1 MLSNLFHLK
10 IQLFQ
15 KANFSYYFTFQ
26 KVARVNLSANLLQ
39 MTNFYKTQS
48 EITIF
53 AQTNFRNQRVTFGI
67 KQTDRRAHLYLLGKT
82 GTGKSTLLES
92 LMLDDM
98 RKGFGFALL
107 DPHGDLVKRVKSQ
120 IPWSRRDDVIDFD
133 VSDKSQPYGFNPLA
147 NVAVDK
153 RPLACSGLIQ
163 VFKHLWNDSW
173 GPRLEYILRNCLL
186 SLLDYPSSN
195 LADIL
200 KLLSDKEFR
209 KKIIPHIHNKQIK
222 EFWIKE
228 FDKYPERLRAEAI
241 SPIQNKVG
249 AFLSHPLLQKIL
261 TNPEKPLSLRRI
273 MDEGKILLVNL
284 AKGSI
289 GEDTSNLLGSLLIS
303 RFDLAAL
310 SRANIP
316 EDERSDYTLY
326 LDEFHNFT
334 TQSLVLMLSE
344 LRKYRL
350 SLILAHQYLTQLE
363 PNIKDAILGNVGTT
377 IIFRIGANDA
387 EVFAQEFAP
396 QFRIADFTNLP
407 NYHIYLKMMI
417 DGKISTPFSA
427 VTLPPDN
434 SPPDTL
440 PESSESHN
448 SESTTSASASSD
460 NFLPSDSQPNNH
472 SLPKSS

>member
-1 MLSNLFHLK
+1 MPNTDNS
-10 IQLFQ
+10 
-15 KANFSYYFTFQ
+15 
-26 KVARVNLSANLLQ
+26 SA
-39 MTNFYKTQS
+39 

-53 AQTNFRNQRVTFGI
+53 AQTNFRNNPVTFGI
-67 KQTDRRAHLYLLGKT
+67 KRTDRRAHLYVLGKT

-98 RKGFGFALL
+98 KKGFGFALL
-107 DPHGDLVKRVKSQ
+107 DPHGDLVKRIKSQ

-133 VSDKSQPYGFNPLA
+133 VPDKLQPYGFNPLA

-186 SLLDYPSSN
+186 SLLDYPNSN

-200 KLLSDKEFR
+200 RLLSDRDFR
-209 KKIIPHIHNKQIK
+209 KKVIPFISNEQIK

-228 FDKYPERLRAEAI
+228 YDKYPERLRAEAI

-261 TNPEKPLSLRRI
+261 TNPKKSLSLRRI

-310 SRANIP
+310 SRADTS
-316 EDERSDYTLY
+316 EDERKDYALY
-326 LDEFHNFT
+326 LDEFHYFT

-350 SLILAHQYLTQLE
+350 SLVLAHQYLTQLD
-363 PNIKDAILGNVGTT
+363 PTIRDAILGNVGTT
-377 IIFRIGANDA
+377 IIFRIGATDA
-387 EVFAQEFAP
+387 EIFAQEFAP
-396 QFRIADFTNLP
+396 EIKLMDFTNLP
-407 NYHIYLKMMI
+407 NFHIYLKMMI
-417 DGKISTPFSA
+417 DGKISSPFSA
-427 VTLPPDN
+427 VTLPPDDSPLDSLPESPESTN
-434 SPPDTL
+434 SLPADCQPDNPVL
-440 PESSESHN
+440 PESS
-448 SESTTSASASSD
+448 
-460 NFLPSDSQPNNH
+460 
-472 SLPKSS
+472 

>member
-1 MLSNLFHLK
+1 MPDATNLTN
-10 IQLFQ
+10 QEVTLF
-15 KANFSYYFTFQ
+15 AN
-26 KVARVNLSANLLQ
+26 A
-39 MTNFYKTQS
+39 
-48 EITIF
+48 
-53 AQTNFRNQRVTFGI
+53 NFRNQSVTFGI
-67 KQTDRRAHLYLLGKT
+67 KQSDRRAHLYILGKT

-92 LMLDDM
+92 LMLDDL
-98 RKGFGFALL
+98 RKGYGFALL
-107 DPHGDLVKRVKSQ
+107 DPHGDLVKKIKSQ

-133 VSDKSQPYGFNPLA
+133 VPDKSQPYGFNPLS
-147 NVAVDK
+147 NVPTDK

-163 VFKHLWNDSW
+163 VFKHLWSDSW

-186 SLLDYPSSN
+186 SLLDYQGSTLS
-195 LADIL
+195 DIL
-200 KLLSDKEFR
+200 KMLSDKEFR
-209 KKIIPHIHNKQIK
+209 KKVIPHISNKQIK

-228 FDKYPERLRAEAI
+228 YDKYPERFRVEAI

-249 AFLSHPLLQKIL
+249 AFLSHPLLQRIL
-261 TNPEKPLSLRRI
+261 TNPEKPLSLRKI

-316 EDERSDYTLY
+316 ESDRKDFSLY

-350 SLILAHQYLTQLE
+350 SLVLAHQYLTQLE
-363 PNIKDAILGNVGTT
+363 PNILDAILGNVGT
-377 IIFRIGANDA
+377 IIVFRIGANDA
-387 EVFAQEFAP
+387 EIFAQEFAP
-396 QFRIADFTNLP
+396 EFKIVDFTNLP

-417 DGKISTPFSA
+417 DGKISSPFSA

-434 SPPDTL
+434 SPL
-440 PESSESHN
+440 LE
-448 SESTTSASASSD
+448 
-460 NFLPSDSQPNNH
+460 PSQSGLD
-472 SLPKSS
+472 

>member
-1 MLSNLFHLK
+1 MSFSQIPQSENSNPTETA
-10 IQLFQ
+10 
-15 KANFSYYFTFQ
+15 KA
-26 KVARVNLSANLLQ
+26 A
-39 MTNFYKTQS
+39 

-53 AQTNFRNQRVTFGI
+53 AKTNFRNNLTAFGI
-67 KQTDRRAHLYLLGKT
+67 KRSDRRAHLYVMGKT

-107 DPHGDLVKRVKSQ
+107 DPHGDLVKRVKAR
-120 IPWSRRDDVIDFD
+120 IPWSRKDDVIDFD
-133 VSDKSQPYGFNPLA
+133 VADSSQPYGFNPLA
-147 NVAVDK
+147 HIPKDK

-173 GPRLEYILRNCLL
+173 GPRLEYILRNSLL
-186 SLLDYPSSN
+186 SLLDYPGSN

-200 KLLSDKEFR
+200 KLLSDRDFR
-209 KKIIPHIHNKQIK
+209 KKVIPYISNKQIK

-249 AFLSHPLLQKIL
+249 AFLSHPALQKIL
-261 TNPEKPLSLRRI
+261 TNPEKPLSLRKI

-316 EDERSDYTLY
+316 EDERKDFSLY

-363 PNIKDAILGNVGTT
+363 PSIRDAILGNVGT
-377 IIFRIGANDA
+377 IIVFRIGAIDS

-396 QFRIADFTNLP
+396 AFKQSDFTNLP
-407 NYHIYLKMMI
+407 NFNIYLKMMI
-417 DGKISTPFSA
+417 DGKISSPFSA
-427 VTLPPDN
+427 VTLPPDLSEGDISEPDISKTN
-434 SPPDTL
+434 SSDNL
-440 PESSESHN
+440 
-448 SESTTSASASSD
+448 ASSD
-460 NFLPSDSQPNNH
+460 SVSAE
-472 SLPKSS
+472 SLPADPPA